1 VKRREFIAGIG
12 GAAAWPMVAR
22 AQGERV
28 RRIGVLLVAAMNDA
42 EYQAR
47 VGAFQQA
54 LALSGWNIGRNTR
67 IDIRWATTNAADLRR
82 HAADLVAL
90 APDVLLAHGAG
101 SVGALLQV
109 SRTVPIVF
117 PILGD
122 PVAAG
127 YVDSLARPGGNVTGF
142 MNFEYSMGGKWLEL
156 LKQIAPNLTRAAVLR
171 DTAEGSGT
179 SHFAAIQAV
188 APSLRVDVKPFN
200 MRDAGEIERDIG
212 AFAHSP
218 DGGLIVTAGAAAALH
233 RELIIKAAARHK
245 VPTVYFDRAFVAAG
259 GLISYGV
266 DHIDQYRKAAGY
278 VDRILKGEKPADLPV
293 QSPTKYELSINL
305 KTAKALGLPVP
316 PPLLARADEVIE

>member
-1 VKRREFIAGIG
+1 MKRREFIAGIG

-179 SHFAAIQAV
+179 SQFAVIQAV
-188 APSLRVDVKPFN
+188 APSLGMELVPIN
-200 MRDAGEIERDIG
+200 MRDVGEIERSV
-212 AFAHSP
+212 AVFARVP
-218 DGGLIVTAGAAAALH
+218 NGGLVVTPSAPTLLH
-233 RELIIKAAARHK
+233 RNLIITLAARYK
-245 VPTVYFDRAFVAAG
+245 LPAVYFERTFATAG
-259 GLISYGV
+259 GLVSYGA
-266 DHIDQYRKAAGY
+266 DFLDQYRQAANY
-278 VDRILKGEKPADLPV
+278 VDRILKGEKPADMPV
-293 QSPTKYELSINL
+293 QAPTKYQLVINL
-305 KTAKALGLPVP
+305 KTAKALGLAIP
-316 PPLLARADEVIE
+316 PAVLARADEVIE

>member
-1 VKRREFIAGIG
+1 
-12 GAAAWPMVAR
+12 
-22 AQGERV
+22 
-28 RRIGVLLVAAMNDA
+28 
-42 EYQAR
+42 
-47 VGAFQQA
+47 
-54 LALSGWNIGRNTR
+54 
-67 IDIRWATTNAADLRR
+67 
-82 HAADLVAL
+82 
-90 APDVLLAHGAG
+90 
-101 SVGALLQV
+101 
-109 SRTVPIVF
+109 
-117 PILGD
+117 
-122 PVAAG
+122 
-127 YVDSLARPGGNVTGF
+127 

-179 SHFAAIQAV
+179 SQFAAIQAV

-259 GLISYGV
+259 GLVSYGV

>member
-1 VKRREFIAGIG
+1 MKRREFIAGIG

-179 SHFAAIQAV
+179 SQFAAIQAV

-218 DGGLIVTAGAAAALH
+218 DGGLIVTAA
-233 RELIIKAAARHK
+233 
-245 VPTVYFDRAFVAAG
+245 
-259 GLISYGV
+259 
-266 DHIDQYRKAAGY
+266 
-278 VDRILKGEKPADLPV
+278 
-293 QSPTKYELSINL
+293 
-305 KTAKALGLPVP
+305 P
-316 PPLLARADEVIE
+316 PRRFIAN

>member
-1 VKRREFIAGIG
+1 MKRREFIAGIG

-179 SHFAAIQAV
+179 SQFAVIQAV
-188 APSLRVDVKPFN
+188 APSLRVELVPLNF
-200 MRDAGEIERDIG
+200 RDPADIERTVAG
-212 AFAHSP
+212 FARSP
-218 DGGLIVTAGAAAALH
+218 SDGMVVTSGPLASVH
-233 RELIIKAAARHK
+233 RNIIITTAARHK
-245 VPTVYFDRAFVAAG
+245 LPAVYVSRYTVVDG
-259 GLISYGV
+259 GLVSYGPDFV
-266 DHIDQYRKAAGY
+266 DQYRQAASY
-278 VDRILKGEKPADLPV
+278 VDRILKGEKPAELPV
-293 QSPTKYELSINL
+293 QVPTKYNLIVNL
-305 KTAKALGLPVP
+305 KTAKALGLDVP
-316 PPLLARADEVIE
+316 PALLARADEVIE